1 MSRNTISTIK
11 WSSLQTYTSGEMA
24 FSLGWERALVLVS
37 NRNYRSRTKGHAK
50 QPGLKGVRAKKII
63 MAQPLNWAL

>member
-1 MSRNTISTIK
+1 
-11 WSSLQTYTSGEMA
+11 MA

-37 NRNYRSRTKGHAK
+37 NRNYRFGTNGHAR
-50 QPGLKGVRAKKII
+50 QPGLKGVQAKKII